1 MVLVHWNLIGSLPF
15 MSLSCDC
22 FFFFFFLQKKGLKI
36 YHLFTFPT
44 TSVVNFIHI
53 HNTIL
58 KVPISKYECPA
69 QSYFNAR
76 YSHSAVSLIYLI
88 YTSHKIQNVCLKSN
102 SLIFQAQTHKYTWI
116 KTYLFTSKPSRVNN
130 TTSCAKS
137 WNIKILFISFCTGN
151 PSVVY
156 TDHP

>member
-1 MVLVHWNLIGSLPF
+1 MVLVHWNLIKSLPF

-22 FFFFFFLQKKGLKI
+22 FFFFFTEKGLKI

-69 QSYFNAR
+69 QSYLNAR
-76 YSHSAVSLIYLI
+76 YSHSAVSLISLLTHLI
-88 YTSHKIQNVCLKSN
+88 KFKMYVWNQTLQYFK
-102 SLIFQAQTHKYTWI
+102 QTHKYTWI

-130 TTSCAKS
+130 TTFCAKS
-137 WNIKILFISFCTGN
+137 WKHKNSFYLILHRQPISSLYRFY
-151 PSVVY
+151 P
-156 TDHP
+156 